1 MLPSNS
7 KITRVWALFFT
18 YSTMCMWIIIL
29 MAFFIAFLKILF
41 AANMT
46 IYPCFP
52 DRYTFYLER
61 FQNIISGTST
71 SQIFDMNQNE
81 SMGYSSENIFVKFF
95 LLTGIFTNFFHI
107 CHISNWEKCI
117 VFENIFFT
125 KALFLCALSIWW
137 YHIQHENMRFLWLI

>member
-1 MLPSNS
+1 
-7 KITRVWALFFT
+7 
-18 YSTMCMWIIIL
+18 

-41 AANMT
+41 AAHMT

-71 SQIFDMNQNE
+71 TQIFDMNQNE

-107 CHISNWEKCI
+107 CHRFLTGKNALYLKIFSSQRPYFYVLSLYDDIISNMKI
-117 VFENIFFT
+117 
-125 KALFLCALSIWW
+125 
-137 YHIQHENMRFLWLI
+137 